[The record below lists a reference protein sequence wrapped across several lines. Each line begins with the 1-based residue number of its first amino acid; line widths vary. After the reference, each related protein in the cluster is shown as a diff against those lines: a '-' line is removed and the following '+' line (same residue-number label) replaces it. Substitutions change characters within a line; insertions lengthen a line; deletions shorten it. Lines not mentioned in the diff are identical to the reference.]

1 MGVNGG
7 AMRGEIVFYM
17 QLEESRRLLNELD
30 FLLRRTYGNIEKSRQ
45 QIAAQV
51 PGTLDFLTQLA
62 QFMPTAID
70 LAPYFSGK

>member
-1 MGVNGG
+1 
-7 AMRGEIVFYM
+7 MRGEIVFYM

-30 FLLRRTYGNIEKSRQ
+30 FLLRRTYGDIEKSRQ